1 MNYKLKVCW
10 SVVRKGGRGTL
21 TEYAFFNN
29 IMPNQQRV
37 MGLRMPPF
45 LFLPLF
51 FLPFL
56 LIGDERTYTMKNEIS
71 MENLKEHVQSLQFDR
86 NPYDHFHGLEKAAIY
101 IRNEFLEI
109 GLRVWE
115 ESFQWEG
122 RSYNNIVAEK
132 KGFGS
137 PDKIFILG
145 AHYDTVPGSPGAD
158 DNASAIA
165 VLLEVARN
173 IQRVHLGSTIRLIA
187 FNLEEYGYIG
197 STYYADRARREGE
210 KIIGM
215 ISLEM
220 VGFTHS
226 RQNYP
231 PYINPKYYPNVGDFI
246 GIIGNE
252 RSKALLEKVYQ
263 SLRMHIPQLP
273 TEFLFVPGN
282 GEGMEEVR
290 LSDHSSF
297 WDQGFPA
304 LMITDT
310 AFLRNPNYHL
320 PSDTIDTLDFEFL
333 KKVAIGIFHSV
344 VELAK

>member
-1 MNYKLKVCW
+1 
-10 SVVRKGGRGTL
+10 
-21 TEYAFFNN
+21 
-29 IMPNQQRV
+29 MPNQQQI
-37 MGLRMPPF
+37 MGFRMVLF
-45 LFLPLF
+45 LFFPLF

-56 LIGDERTYTMKNEIS
+56 LIGDERTHPLKSVIS
-71 MENLKEHVQSLQFDR
+71 MENLKGHVENLQFDR
-86 NPYDHFHGLEKAAIY
+86 NPYDHFHELEKAAQYIY
-101 IRNEFLEI
+101 NEFSKV
-109 GLRVWE
+109 GLRVWK

-122 RSYNNIVAEK
+122 KRFNNIVAEK
-132 KGFGS
+132 IGFGS

-145 AHYDTVPGSPGAD
+145 AHYDSAPGSPGAD

-173 IQRVHLGSTIRLIA
+173 IQGVHLGSTLRLIA
-187 FNLEEYGYIG
+187 FSLEEYGYIG
-197 STYYADRARREGE
+197 STYYAQRARREGE
-210 KIIGM
+210 KMMGM

-220 VGFTHS
+220 VGFTNS

-263 SLRMHIPQLP
+263 SFKTYIPQLP
-273 TEFLFVPGN
+273 TEIFLAPGN

-290 LSDHSSF
+290 LSDHSPF
-297 WDQGFPA
+297 WDQGFAA
-304 LMITDT
+304 LMVTDT

-320 PSDTIDTLDFEFL
+320 SSDTMETLDFEFMR
-333 KKVAIGIFHSV
+333 KVAIGIFCSI

>member
-1 MNYKLKVCW
+1 
-10 SVVRKGGRGTL
+10 
-21 TEYAFFNN
+21 
-29 IMPNQQRV
+29 
-37 MGLRMPPF
+37 MGFRMTPF
-45 LFLPLF
+45 SFLSLF

-56 LIGDERTYTMKNEIS
+56 LIGDERIRNEFSI
-71 MENLKEHVQSLQFDR
+71 ENLKGHVQNLQFDR
-86 NPYDHFHGLEKAAIY
+86 NPYDHFQELEKAAQY
-101 IRNEFLEI
+101 IHNEFSKV

-122 RSYNNIVAEK
+122 KSYNNIVAEK
-132 KGFGS
+132 KGIGS
-137 PDKIFILG
+137 PEKIFILG
-145 AHYDTVPGSPGAD
+145 AHYDTAPNSPGAD
-158 DNASAIA
+158 DNASALA

-173 IQRVHLGSTIRLIA
+173 IQRIHLGSTIRLIA
-187 FNLEEYGYIG
+187 FNLDEYGYIG
-197 STYYADRARREGE
+197 STHYAERAKGEGE

-231 PYINPKYYPNVGDFI
+231 SYINPKYYPNVGDFI

-252 RSKALLEKVYQ
+252 KSKALLDKVYQ
-263 SLRMHIPQLP
+263 SFRIHIPQLP
-273 TEFLFVPGN
+273 TELLFVPGN
-282 GEGMEEVR
+282 GEGIEEAR

-297 WDQGFPA
+297 WDHGFPA

-320 PSDTIDTLDFEFL
+320 PSDTMETLDFEFMR
-333 KKVAIGIFHSV
+333 KVAIGIFHSV
-344 VELAK
+344 LELAK